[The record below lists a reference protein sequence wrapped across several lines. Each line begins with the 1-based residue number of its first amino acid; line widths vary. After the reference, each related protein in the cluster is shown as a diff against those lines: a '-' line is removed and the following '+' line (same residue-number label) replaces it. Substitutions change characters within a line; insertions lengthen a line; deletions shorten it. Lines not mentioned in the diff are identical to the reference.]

1 MPYFFVFMPH
11 FVVWILWPELQI
23 YSQGVWF
30 FIEFKNI
37 THEVRPILIFK
48 ISIKYFAD
56 FDILQILILK
66 LYFYSKIVLTK

>member
-37 THEVRPILIFK
+37 T
-48 ISIKYFAD
+48 IKFPTN
-56 FDILQILILK
+56 K
-66 LYFYSKIVLTK
+66 LLLRVKAP